1 MKKLMT
7 MISAAFALLA
17 TSCMEHHVTI
27 SLNKDGSGTITE
39 ETVLGAQMLAMIQQM
54 SALGGEGAEAADPL
68 ADMVDKEKAEAT
80 AKEMGEGVTVSKVE
94 KIDEAGRKGART
106 VYAFKDINAVKY
118 GFGSGL
124 DGMGDD
130 MGPGGEAEEEEAEEP
145 MKFVY
150 KDSVLTLKNKG
161 MDAADAADE
170 EEGAKPEAVDPAELA
185 QAKQMLGG
193 MKMSIRL
200 EFPGG
205 IEETNATHRKDNTV
219 TMMEMDMGAL
229 LEDPEAFAKLQ
240 QEEPES
246 PAEMAEVLKGVKGM
260 KVETNEEL
268 RVKLK

>member
-1 MKKLMT
+1 
-7 MISAAFALLA
+7 MILAAFALLA

-39 ETVLGAQMLAMIQQM
+39 ETLLGAQMLAMIQQM
-54 SALGGEGAEAADPL
+54 AALGGEGAEAPDPM

-80 AKEMGEGVTVSKVE
+80 AKNMGEGVTVLKVE
-94 KIDEAGRKGART
+94 KIDEGGSMGART

-118 GFGSGL
+118 GFGDGL
-124 DGMGDD
+124 DAMGDD
-130 MGPGGEAEEEEAEEP
+130 MGPGGEEEAEEVKEP
-145 MKFVY
+145 MEFVY
-150 KDSVLTLKNKG
+150 KDGVLTLKNKG
-161 MDAADAADE
+161 MDPENAEDGEGE
-170 EEGAKPEAVDPAELA
+170 EPEEVDPAELA

-205 IEETNATHRKDNTV
+205 IEETNATHREENTV

-229 LEDPEAFAKLQ
+229 LEDPEAFGRLQ
-240 QEEPES
+240 KAEPES
-246 PAEMAEVLKGVKGM
+246 PADMAEVLKGVKGM

-268 RVKLK
+268 KVKLK

>member
-54 SALGGEGAEAADPL
+54 AAIGGEGAEAPDPM

-80 AKEMGEGVTVSKVE
+80 AKKMGEGVTVSKVE
-94 KIDEAGRKGART
+94 KIDEAERKGART
-106 VYAFKDINAVKY
+106 VYAFKDINTVKY
-118 GFGSGL
+118 GFGDGL
-124 DGMGDD
+124 EDMGGD
-130 MGPGGEAEEEEAEEP
+130 MGPGGGEEEEKAEEP
-145 MKFVY
+145 MEFVY

-161 MDAADAADE
+161 MDADKPEGDADAE
-170 EEGAKPEAVDPAELA
+170 KPEEVDPAELA

-200 EFPGG
+200 DFPGG
-205 IEETNATHRKDNTV
+205 IEETNATHREDNTV

-240 QEEPES
+240 QQEPES
-246 PAEMAEVLKGVKGM
+246 PAEMAEALKGIKGM